1 MNAIFHPFVDAFID
15 EINEAFEQLQFW
27 VKLTIFDP
35 RKLPKAKKI
44 LKNYGNEELRE
55 LLANYAVSKT
65 NIFRENRTF
74 AWADTDFDKAKSEW
88 SGFEDLI
95 FQKHK
100 NYYHLINSKIAAVQ
114 YPANECKTAVTNWN
128 KRTRYVL
135 GNVTLGIIL

>member
-1 MNAIFHPFVDAFID
+1 MNAIFHPFVDAFVD
-15 EINEAFEQLQFW
+15 EINEAFEELQFW

-65 NIFRENRTF
+65 NIFKANRTF
-74 AWADTDFDKAKSEW
+74 AWADTDLDKAKLEW

-100 NYYHLINSKIAAVQ
+100 NYNHLINSKIAAFNIQQTSV
-114 YPANECKTAVTNWN
+114 K
-128 KRTRYVL
+128 L
-135 GNVTLGIIL
+135 L